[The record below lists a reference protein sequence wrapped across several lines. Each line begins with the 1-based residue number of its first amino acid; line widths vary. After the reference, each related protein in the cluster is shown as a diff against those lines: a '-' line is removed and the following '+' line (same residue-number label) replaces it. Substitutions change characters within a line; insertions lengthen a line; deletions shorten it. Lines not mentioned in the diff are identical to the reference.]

1 MKKSITFCLLL
12 LFSQAPTF
20 AQYESDTESIDTTI
34 ETLYAVISGE
44 AGETRDWDRF
54 RNLFIP
60 EAKLMPTGL
69 TPEGVAVYRSW
80 SPDQYIELA
89 GASLERDGFF
99 EKELHR
105 EVEQFRGVAHV
116 FSTYISMRTAG
127 GEVFARGIN
136 SIQLFYD
143 NERWWVVNIFW
154 AGENPTNPIPDKY
167 LGDNEGWV
175 SLFDGESLNGWKAG
189 ENPETFRVEDGMIVA
204 NGKRAHLFYQ
214 GEVGDHNFT
223 DFEFR
228 AEVMTT
234 PNSNSGIYFHTK
246 YQEAGWPGVGYESQV
261 NNSYDVDPRRTASLY
276 GVDDNT
282 EITFPDNE
290 WMDYYIKVQGK
301 RILIKI
307 NGQIITD
314 YTEPEGVEGSRKLSS
329 GTIALQGHDANSKV
343 FYRNIYVRQL
353 D

>member
-1 MKKSITFCLLL
+1 MKRLLTLGFIL
-12 LFSQAPTF
+12 LFVPNFVS
-20 AQYESDTESIDTTI
+20 AQYEEDTKTIDSTI
-34 ETLYAVISGE
+34 ETLYASISGE
-44 AGETRDWDRF
+44 AGEARDWDRF
-54 RNLFIP
+54 KNLFIP
-60 EAKLMPTGL
+60 EGKLMPTGL
-69 TPEGVAVYRSW
+69 TPDGNAVYRAW
-80 SPDQYIELA
+80 SPDQYVELA

-99 EKELHR
+99 EIELHR
-105 EVEQFRGVAHV
+105 ETEQFRNVTHV
-116 FSTYISMRTAG
+116 FSTYASMRTAG

-143 NERWWVVNIFW
+143 NSRWWIVSVYW
-154 AGENPTNPIPDKY
+154 AGEHPEYPIPEKY

-175 SLFDGESLNGWKAG
+175 SLFDGETLNGWKAG

-204 NGKRAHLFYQ
+204 NGKRAHLFYD
-214 GEVGDHNFT
+214 GEVGDHDFK

-234 PNSNSGIYFHTK
+234 PNSNSGIYFHTEF
-246 YQEAGWPGVGYESQV
+246 QERGWPSVGYESQV

-301 RILIKI
+301 RILIKV
-307 NGQIITD
+307 NGHIITD
-314 YTEPEGVEGSRKLSS
+314 YTEPDDVEGTRKLTS

-343 FYRNIYVRQL
+343 FYRNIYVREL
-353 D
+353 E